1 MTYREMGFR
10 PFYHHFCSLPL
21 TKKTAGVI
29 DNFPGADIADS
40 YLTYGYI
47 DSERGLTLE
56 VVAAGKIRG
65 KEIEYFEPS
74 EDIRS
79 IIRIETVADTPFR
92 FEPDKDGELARRYA
106 RNIEYTKDYAT
117 SEDVEKSRE
126 MTFLDGCRDEQ
137 CIDDVLVYLMK
148 DGNKPEG
155 CWTRIIGLGDHCFIG
170 ILLNEP
176 DQDFGYHEGEKIA
189 FFVQKDENDKIV
201 CLSDMNPS
209 MKITAEDLEDGSMLE
224 AAVTKFN
231 SERNEAN
238 FIDVLEILRDSWVWV
253 PCTAIMSDADQ
264 TRLEAMIRSKE
275 GRLDELAD
283 ENFVTNDET
292 RLVPDILQN
301 KDLFFFPIFSTAEAM
316 GEYGERFS
324 KIQKHILE
332 VIPIARNNEKELKGI
347 VLNAFSEP
355 FVLDKEL
362 WDMVEGMKLRILD
375 HED

>member
-1 MTYREMGFR
+1 MTYKEMGFR

-21 TKKTAGVI
+21 KKETATVI
-29 DNFPGADIADS
+29 DGLPGADIADS

-47 DSERGLTLE
+47 DPERGLTLE

-65 KEIEYFEPS
+65 EEIEYFEPS

-106 RNIEYTKDYAT
+106 GNIEHTKAYAV

-126 MTFLDGCRDEQ
+126 MTFLDGCRHEQ
-137 CIDDVLVYLMK
+137 YIDDVIVYLLK

-155 CWTRIIGLGDHCFIG
+155 CWTRIIGLDEHCFIG

-176 DQDFGYHEGEKIA
+176 EQDFGYHEGEKIA
-189 FFVQKDENDKIV
+189 FFVRKDKNDKIV

-209 MKITAEDLEDGSMLE
+209 AKITAEDLEDGSMLE
-224 AAVTKFN
+224 AAVAKLN
-231 SERNEAN
+231 AERNESN
-238 FIDVLEILRDSWVWV
+238 FLDVLEILRDSWVWV

-264 TRLEAMIRSKE
+264 VRLEALVKSKE
-275 GRLDELAD
+275 GKLEELVD
-283 ENFVTNDET
+283 ENFVTKDET

-301 KDLFFFPIFSTAEAM
+301 GDLFFFPIFSTAEAM
-316 GEYGERFS
+316 GEYGDHFS
-324 KIQKHILE
+324 KVQKHILE
-332 VIPIARNNEKELKGI
+332 VISLARNNEKDLKGI

-362 WDMVEGMKLRILD
+362 WDMVEGMKSRLQ
-375 HED
+375 E